1 MNPPADFDPPLRDD
15 GMDRP
20 VRRQRHQPADPIELS
35 RFPPRDDVC
44 RGFRDLLRDYCD
56 GETSA
61 AETAAVDDHV
71 HLCRDCALALSRA
84 EGEQL
89 TLRRALGAI
98 REDADRDGAAG
109 GVFGPSFTRRVMAEI
124 SAILLEEAEAPPQ
137 FTRGVM
143 ERVRHEWR
151 QVPLWRRLVL
161 RVRSRGW
168 GVAVVAAVLLFAAV
182 GAIGFWP
189 KAERSSRPELSVVRT
204 AAASLVVGSTTRP
217 VREGTTLA
225 VGAMVRV
232 EDQGEVVLAQSLP
245 ASPVE
250 AAGEPVRIEP
260 GATLHLFGGTNVRVR
275 DDATL
280 DLLAGALRCTT
291 GEHPHALGLVDGSSL
306 ELEAGGDYEISLM
319 RVRRFDRAIA
329 EFSSRLRLEVR
340 NGRAEFRR
348 ADLESVRVERGQVA
362 HAEGIEVALEDLP
375 LADGIAI
382 GSVDSGSPIARTEAS
397 PGGVL
402 LASGRVVDAASGRG
416 VAAAR
421 VSVHSV
427 SGRSTA
433 TVSDAEGW
441 FRFEVETDALEHV
454 TVAVTPPS
462 QAESDLGV
470 FGPRPVEIAR
480 DARGV
485 PLLTVALSADLATRG
500 RVLDAEGSPIAG
512 ARVTAWVVDEAF
524 SLLRPLD
531 VPAAASA
538 ADGSFALRG
547 LPADLDGRESLAV
560 LVESSGRPRVAHP
573 TWRGGEDLVLRVPSP
588 RRLLVAGLPAGAA
601 LRVVQEIPGVP
612 LLAMAESY
620 ELVASEAGEA
630 ELAQAGPGALW
641 LDQREQGGGLIALS
655 ASADGKIVAS
665 ATTASMRVFGP
676 HRKWIASA
684 SDGRAALLRPSHRHR
699 FEHSAASVGLDGP
712 ERAIS
717 VVASASA
724 LANGARVFLE
734 TSAGELAFV
743 GLWDGLSELRYRVP
757 AVGFRLVVI
766 GVDGSFGVLDAADGE
781 VVASS
786 VELLAPGSAV
796 ASADFAAVRGACVF
810 ELLDGPLAGQRF
822 WREVDFGVGIGAER
836 LPPGS
841 YRVTMPD
848 GRLATCQIASSMT
861 AQLVPIARPIEER

>member
-1 MNPPADFDPPLRDD
+1 MTSPADFDAPLRDD
-15 GMDRP
+15 GPDRP
-20 VRRQRHQPADPIELS
+20 VRRQRHQPADPIDLQQ
-35 RFPPRDDVC
+35 FPPRDDAC
-44 RGFRDLLRDYCD
+44 RGFRELLRDYCD
-56 GETSA
+56 GELSGV
-61 AETAAVDDHV
+61 ETAAVDDHV

-98 REDADRDGAAG
+98 REDADRDGASSG
-109 GVFGPSFTRRVMAEI
+109 IFGPSFTRRVMAEI
-124 SAILLEEAEAPPQ
+124 SAILLEEEEAPPQ

-151 QVPLWRRLVL
+151 QVPLWRRLAL
-161 RVRSRGW
+161 RARSRGW
-168 GVAVVAAVLLFAAV
+168 GVAVLGAVLLFAAV
-182 GAIGFWP
+182 AAIGFWP
-189 KAERSSRPELSVVRT
+189 KAERSLSPELLVVRT
-204 AAASLVVGSTTRP
+204 ADASLLVGSTSRP
-217 VREGTTLA
+217 IREGTSLA
-225 VGAMVRV
+225 AGAVVRV
-232 EDQGEVVLAQSLP
+232 EERGEVVLAQSLP
-245 ASPVE
+245 ASNDD
-250 AAGEPVRIEP
+250 AAGEPIRIEP
-260 GATLHLFGGTNVRVR
+260 GATLQLFGGTHVRVR
-275 DDATL
+275 HDATL
-280 DLLAGALRCTT
+280 DLLTGALRCTT
-291 GEHPHALGLVDGSSL
+291 GERSHALGLVDGSSL
-306 ELEAGGDYEISLM
+306 ELDAGGDYEISLM

-329 EFSSRLRLEVR
+329 EFSSRLRVEVR

-362 HAEGIEVALEDLP
+362 HAEGIEVSLEDLP
-375 LADGIAI
+375 IADGIAI
-382 GSVDSGSPIARTEAS
+382 VAVEPGVPIARTEAS
-397 PGGVL
+397 PGGIL

-416 VAAAR
+416 VPTAR
-421 VSVHSV
+421 VSVQSA

-441 FRFEVETDALEHV
+441 FRFEVEPDALDHV
-454 TVAVTPPS
+454 TVAVTPPAH
-462 QAESDLGV
+462 AESDLGV

-485 PLLTVALSADLATRG
+485 PLLTVALSADLSTRG
-500 RVLDAEGSPIAG
+500 RVVDSEGSPIAG
-512 ARVTAWVVDEAF
+512 ARVSAWVVDEAF

-531 VPAAASA
+531 LPPASSA
-538 ADGSFALRG
+538 ADGSFTLRG

-560 LVESSGRPRVAHP
+560 LVESSGLPRIAHP

-588 RRLLVAGLPAGAA
+588 RRLVVAGLPGGAA

-630 ELAQAGPGALW
+630 EVAKAGPGELW
-641 LDQREQGGGLIALS
+641 LDQREQGGGLVALS
-655 ASADGKIVAS
+655 ASADGKLVAS
-665 ATTASMRVFGP
+665 ASSPGMRVFGT
-676 HRKWIASA
+676 HRKWVASA

-699 FEHSAASVGLDGP
+699 FEHSAASVGFDGP

-724 LANGARVFLE
+724 LASGARVFLE
-734 TSAGELAFV
+734 TSAGELAFL
-743 GLWDGLSELRYRVP
+743 GLWDGRSELRYRVP
-757 AVGFRLVVI
+757 AAGFRLVVV

-781 VVASS
+781 VIASS
-786 VELLAPGSAV
+786 VELLAPGAAA
-796 ASADFAAVRGACVF
+796 ASAEFAAVRGACVF

-848 GRLATCQIASSMT
+848 GRLATCQIASAMT
-861 AQLVPIARPIEER
+861 AQLVPIARPVDGR